1 VLFVKCVQR
10 LVDAKF
16 NSLLDAV
23 EKALIAGLR
32 ALEAHATRTK
42 SMTGFEWITS
52 ISLNAT

>member
-1 VLFVKCVQR
+1 LREDSFANTVFA
-10 LVDAKF
+10 D
-16 NSLLDAV
+16 LDAV